1 MAYSR
6 STATTGAMI
15 TRATR
20 KTFASW
26 SVKVWPGPQG
36 GRGERGD
43 QALLTQLLLPPQPGS
58 LQEDGPRHQ
67 GLTFLSRGFD

>member
-20 KTFASW
+20 KTFATW

-43 QALLTQLLLPPQPGS
+43 QALLTQLLFPPTAWESPGGWPEES
-58 LQEDGPRHQ
+58 GTYVSQQRL
-67 GLTFLSRGFD
+67 